1 MRKKNSAFDD
11 HIRNKMKDMRP
22 AYDPTSWHLLNSKL
36 DRATAGGQQPA
47 DDAHFDELV
56 AGKLKR
62 IKPAY
67 QRATWDKLVAQ
78 LDRQDRIT
86 RFVQRAKTI
95 ELAVA
100 CFLLLLLGQLPTGMP
115 ETAPPYP
122 RIIPTTPAPKAQAA
136 LDNPASP
143 LAKPAMEETTGIQS
157 SIVADPGISPLQSS
171 ALPNSP
177 EPSTDA
183 LALSAE
189 LTPVNAALVNALPAT
204 NLASP
209 SSQTLAPSL
218 RAEMYKPMPINAYEF
233 APAEPIAGIEALGV
247 SRYNYPEITPGD
259 LPDIK
264 PLDKKRFIRVGML
277 GSYDINRIIT
287 PPTTITQ
294 ETEKV
299 GFDRYAPG
307 YGGGITLGFET
318 QRWEVETGLIYAA
331 KRYTPLQI
339 LYVEGS
345 VKSGFFGA
353 SLENFEL
360 NTINVPLH
368 FRYNYFVRD
377 KWRLYALTG
386 ASWHVVTQAN
396 YYINFRPDALLL
408 QAPAPHDS
416 NPGRSTG
423 LEEKN
428 LVKGWLEGGSF
439 MQNSYLSING
449 GVGIERY
456 MSTRWSIFAQPTY
469 QHSLLYFGSGLGPY
483 KDRMHTMSVL
493 IGMKVRL

>member
-1 MRKKNSAFDD
+1 
-11 HIRNKMKDMRP
+11 MRP

-36 DRATAGGQQPA
+36 DRATAGAQQPA
-47 DDAHFDELV
+47 DDAHFDEMV
-56 AGKLKR
+56 AEKLKR

-67 QRATWDKLVAQ
+67 QRATWNKLVAQ
-78 LDRQDRIT
+78 LDKQDRIK
-86 RFVQRAKTI
+86 RFVQRTKTI
-95 ELAVA
+95 ELAAA
-100 CFLLLLLGQLPTGMP
+100 CFLLLLLGQSPAGIPDTLPQHQ
-115 ETAPPYP
+115 
-122 RIIPTTPAPKAQAA
+122 RIIPTMPAPKAQAA
-136 LDNPASP
+136 LDSPANP
-143 LAKPAMEETTGIQS
+143 LARPVPYEITDIQS
-157 SIVADPGISPLQSS
+157 TIVADLGNSPLQSP
-171 ALPNSP
+171 ALPVNP
-177 EPSTDA
+177 ESSADA
-183 LALSAE
+183 IALSAE
-189 LTPVNAALVNALPAT
+189 LPPVNAALVDALPAT

-218 RAEMYKPMPINAYEF
+218 RTEMYKPMPINAYEF
-233 APAEPIAGIEALGV
+233 APAEPIAGIDALGV
-247 SRYNYPEITPGD
+247 SRYRYPEITPGD
-259 LPDIK
+259 LPQIR
-264 PLDKKRFIRVGML
+264 PLDKKRFVRVGMV
-277 GSYDINRIIT
+277 GSSDINRIIT

-299 GFDRYAPG
+299 SFDRYAPG

-318 QRWEVETGLIYAA
+318 KRWEVETGLIYAA
-331 KRYTPLQI
+331 KQYTPLQI

-428 LVKGWLEGGSF
+428 LVRGWLEGGSF
-439 MQNSYLSING
+439 MQNSYFSING
-449 GVGIERY
+449 GLGIERY

-493 IGMKVRL
+493 IGLKVRL

>member
-1 MRKKNSAFDD
+1 M
-11 HIRNKMKDMRP
+11 
-22 AYDPTSWHLLNSKL
+22 LNSKL
-36 DRATAGGQQPA
+36 DRTAAGGQQPA
-47 DDAHFDELV
+47 DDARFDELV
-56 AGKLKR
+56 AAKLKR

-67 QRATWDKLVAQ
+67 PRATWDKLVAQ
-78 LDRQDRIT
+78 LDRQDRIM
-86 RFVQRAKTI
+86 RFVQRTKTI

-100 CFLLLLLGQLPTGMP
+100 CFLLLLLGQSPTGIP
-115 ETAPPYP
+115 TAVPPHQ
-122 RIIPTTPAPKAQAA
+122 RTIPTTPAPRAQAA
-136 LDNPASP
+136 LDSPPNPF
-143 LAKPAMEETTGIQS
+143 AKPVTEETAGIQPT
-157 SIVADPGISPLQSS
+157 ILADQGILHLQSP
-171 ALPNSP
+171 ALPDNS
-177 EPSTDA
+177 EPSADA
-183 LALSAE
+183 VVASAE
-189 LTPVNAALVNALPAT
+189 LLPVNATLVDALPAT

-209 SSQTLAPSL
+209 SSQALAPSL

-233 APAEPIAGIEALGV
+233 APAEPIAGIEAIGIGK
-247 SRYNYPEITPGD
+247 YNYPDITPGD
-259 LPDIK
+259 LPNIK

-277 GSYDINRIIT
+277 GSSDINRIIT

-299 GFDRYAPG
+299 SFDRYAPG

-428 LVKGWLEGGSF
+428 LVRGWLEGGSF
-439 MQNSYLSING
+439 MQNSYFSVNG
-449 GVGIERY
+449 GLGIERY

-483 KDRMHTMSVL
+483 KDRMHTLSVL
-493 IGMKVRL
+493 IGLKVRLCDFATLRL